1 MATSLTFAVP
11 VNWSS
16 SQTYEVNMIVFV
28 GKKAY
33 TALQNVPT
41 GIDIEN
47 TAYWAE
53 TGVPY
58 VDVSDIRTA
67 LNALDTEINGTG
79 GLDDQVTQAK
89 LDIIANANSITT
101 LTTRL
106 NNDILALEAEV
117 ARVNNVMVTL
127 YTPYTPPNNS

>member
-16 SQTYEVNMIVFV
+16 SQTYEVNVIVFV

-33 TALQNVPT
+33 TALQDVPSGVEIT
-41 GIDIEN
+41 N

-58 VDVSDIRTA
+58 LDVSDIRTK
-67 LNALDTEINGTG
+67 LNEIESDVEDNTA
-79 GLDDQVTQAK
+79 DIAQAQA
-89 LDIIANANSITT
+89 DIITNANNLTT
-101 LTTRL
+101 LTGRL
-106 NNDILALEAEV
+106 NQDIANLETQI
-117 ARVNNVMVTL
+117 ARINNIMITL
-127 YTPYTPPNNS
+127 YTPYQAS

>member
-28 GKKAY
+28 GQKAY

-41 GIDIEN
+41 GIDIET